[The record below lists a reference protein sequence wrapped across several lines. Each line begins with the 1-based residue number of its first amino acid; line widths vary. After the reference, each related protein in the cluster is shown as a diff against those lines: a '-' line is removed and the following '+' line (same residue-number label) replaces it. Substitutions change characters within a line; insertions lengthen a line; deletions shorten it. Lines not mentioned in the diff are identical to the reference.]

1 MRRLVFLVMIVLLG
15 LMPVAGYAQT
25 PSAKAAPQPP
35 ARAAEAQPVKS
46 GEETAPTVF
55 DDSRRLLTIGLA
67 AIAGTVVISVF
78 SANFINSSALANI
91 GKGAVVFVGT
101 VGGGLI
107 GNWLAQH

>member
-1 MRRLVFLVMIVLLG
+1 MGAQSKIAHGANGIGDALRSGMQRRGI
-15 LMPVAGYAQT
+15 
-25 PSAKAAPQPP
+25 P
-35 ARAAEAQPVKS
+35 AV
-46 GEETAPTVF
+46 
-55 DDSRRLLTIGLA
+55 A